1 MNKRRKN
8 LHAHIYKD
16 VNRSSKGNVFRV
28 DQAKG
33 IYIGASNLY
42 FGTLYGKEEGYNLE
56 VSSFLLIWA
65 DVILTSVFPK

>member
-28 DQAKG
+28 DRAKG

-42 FGTLYGKEEGYNLE
+42 SGTFIRETRM
-56 VSSFLLIWA
+56 I
-65 DVILTSVFPK
+65 